1 MNTPAVA
8 YDVIAAVSPKLQ
20 KMAAAYS
27 QSTYES
33 QDDLYQS
40 MVVHLLE
47 RQVADPTFFEQKE
60 SYIID
65 AGRKAVCWAALRKGQ
80 TRDKYFADV
89 PADASELDDDYFDTF
104 VSDEPNPEIAC
115 ENLEEAIRLAGIIRE
130 SLSNRERQ
138 VLSLVVAG
146 TKTGEIAEKL
156 GVSAAAVSVYKSRI
170 VGKILES

>member
-1 MNTPAVA
+1 MNT
-8 YDVIAAVSPKLQ
+8 AAVISEISPKLT

-40 MVVHLLE
+40 MIVHLLE
-47 RQVADPTFFEQKE
+47 RQAADATFFEQKE

-65 AGRKAVCWAALRKGQ
+65 AGRKGVCWAALRKAQ
-80 TRDKYFADV
+80 TRDKYFYEVPDTAD
-89 PADASELDDDYFDTF
+89 EFEDDYFDMF
-104 VSDEPNPEIAC
+104 QSDEPNPEIAC
-115 ENLEEAIRLAGIIRE
+115 ENLEDAIRLADIIRDE
-130 SLSNRERQ
+130 LSGRERE

-146 TKTGEIAEKL
+146 TKTGTIAAKL

-170 VGKILES
+170 VKKVLEA